1 MPLPLLGSGTLVHC
15 FSQFLSLTSEMTFLI
30 FLKKIYRFIYLI
42 YGFLAVQGPSPV
54 GGRGYSLVVVLGLF
68 IAVASLVLEHRL

>member
-1 MPLPLLGSGTLVHC
+1 MFFTV
-15 FSQFLSLTSEMTFLI
+15 LSLTSEMTFLV

-54 GGRGYSLVVVLGLF
+54 ARRGCSLVVVLGLF
-68 IAVASLVLEHRL
+68 IAVASLVVEPML